1 MGTFRPLQTRP
12 ARSDMVK
19 GGIGAFLGILL
30 AALAGTVAPEGAPA
44 LPWIVAP
51 IGASSVL
58 VFAVPAS
65 PLAQP
70 WSVVGGNVLSALVA
84 TTVVVTVGQGPAAVA
99 LAVGLAIVVMM
110 VGRCV
115 HPPGGAVALL
125 VAYGSESLDAH
136 GFGVA
141 LWPVG
146 LGSVSL
152 VAVGVAYNAAIGRR
166 YPHVPPVTTAPAG
179 PTGQVPPTE
188 RAGVQVADV
197 TEAMAKLGQGLDVTP
212 ADVVAL
218 VRDAEARALDRRL
231 GRLTVGDVMATDV
244 RSVSPVE
251 SVYRVRLLMTEHGIK
266 ALPVV
271 TPENHLVGIL
281 SIADLFNQDP
291 GSLATVATL
300 MTSPVTTLPA
310 DAPVADLVALMAD
323 RDLRHVPVV
332 AEGDVLVGMVTRAE
346 LVAVLHR
353 ALLGGAGGD
362 PDVDPLTPVG

>member
-1 MGTFRPLQTRP
+1 
-12 ARSDMVK
+12 MVK
-19 GGIGAFLGILL
+19 GGLGAFLGIFL
-30 AALAGTVAPEGAPA
+30 AALAGMVAPEGTPA

-84 TTVVVTVGQGPAAVA
+84 TAVVVTLGQGPAAVA

-110 VGRCV
+110 IGRCV

-125 VAYGSESLDAH
+125 VAYGSESLDAQ
-136 GFGVA
+136 GFAVA

-146 LGSVSL
+146 LGSVAL
-152 VAVGVAYNAAIGRR
+152 VAVGIGYNAAIGRR
-166 YPHVPPVTTAPAG
+166 YPHVPPATTHE
-179 PTGQVPPTE
+179 GQVPPTE
-188 RAGVQVADV
+188 RTGVQVGDV
-197 TEAMAKLGQGLDVTP
+197 SEAMAKLGAGLDVTP

-231 GRLTVGDVMATDV
+231 GRLTVGDVMATEV
-244 RSVSPVE
+244 RSVSPAE
-251 SVYRVRLLMTEHGIK
+251 SVYRVRLLMTDLGLK

-271 TPENHLVGIL
+271 TPGDHLVGIL

-310 DAPVADLVALMAD
+310 GAPVADLVALMAD

-332 AEGDVLVGMVTRAE
+332 DGDVLVGMVTRAE

-353 ALLGGAGGD
+353 ALLGGPGGD
-362 PDVDPLTPVG
+362 PVVSTGAG